1 MKSYKVESLSFYV
14 EVFDSKSVEKKS
26 KGQIQAKLDEYAAE
40 GYKLISTN
48 AASEGAAMNIYLYF
62 EKDE

>member
-1 MKSYKVESLSFYV
+1 MKIYKVELLSFYA
-14 EVFDSKSVEKKS
+14 EIFDSKSVEKKS
-26 KGQIQAKLDEYAAE
+26 KVKIQAKLDKYAAE

-48 AASEGAAMNIYLYF
+48 AASEGAVMHIYLYF